1 MANAK
6 MDQETKKHYSK
17 IKRQMKKIGTY
28 KPEYEAAM
36 RVLAEAMRDYDR
48 AKEQFEEEGGE
59 YMVEYTNKA
68 GATNYVKNP
77 LYVVMD
83 DLRKNIITYCRELGL
98 TPTGFKKI
106 GGSDE
111 PENDELMHF
120 LRGEK

>member
-98 TPTGFKKI
+98 TPTGYKKI
-106 GGSDE
+106 GGSDDQE
-111 PENDELMHF
+111 MDDLMSF
-120 LRGEK
+120 VKGKK